1 MSIEKEQKEEQ
12 KEQKEQKE
20 NEYLANIRFQIRSDI
35 KRVYEEEYQNVL
47 RDFFK
52 SEKVDFSKNDII
64 NKENEKKP
72 DKSIIELL
80 EEENKEKN

>member
-1 MSIEKEQKEEQ
+1 MSIEKEQ

-20 NEYLANIRFQIRSDI
+20 NEYLADIRSQIRSDI
-35 KRVYEEEYQNVL
+35 KKVYEEEYQNVL

-52 SEKVDFSKNDII
+52 SEKVDFAKNDII
-64 NKENEKKP
+64 NKENEKKSS
-72 DKSIIELL
+72 KSIIELL